1 MSKIVTFGEL
11 MLRLKTPD
19 NLRFIQ
25 SESFEA
31 TYGGGEANV
40 CVSLSNYGHDAYFMS
55 ALPNNAIGQSAVN
68 SLRRYGVNT
77 DYVVRNDSRM
87 GIYFL
92 EAGASVRASK
102 VIYDRADSAV
112 CNISAEDFDFEAIFK
127 DADWFHWSGI
137 TPAVDPRTAEVL
149 RVACIKAKEM
159 GVTISVDLNFRK
171 KLWTSEESQAV
182 MRPLMEYVDVCIG
195 NEEDLALSLGFV
207 SDKIDVTQGHLDLDA
222 YKEILKEARSEFG
235 FDKICCTLRESHSAS
250 DNGWS
255 SILYNGSE
263 FITSK
268 KYELRIIDRVGGGD
282 SFASGLICG
291 LLDKPNDQEAIEFA
305 TAASALKH
313 TILGDFNQVSK
324 DEVEA
329 LALGDGSGRVQR

>member
-1 MSKIVTFGEL
+1 MAKIVTFGEL

-19 NLRFIQ
+19 NLRFVQ
-25 SESFEA
+25 SEAFEA

-40 CVSLSNYGHDAYFMS
+40 CVSLSNYGHEAYFMS
-55 ALPNNAIGQSAVN
+55 ALPNNAIGDAALN
-68 SLRRYGVNT
+68 SLRRYGVHT
-77 DYVVRNDSRM
+77 DYIIRNKHRM
-87 GIYFL
+87 GIYYL

-112 CNISAEDFDFEAIFK
+112 CNIEAKDFDFETIFK
-127 DADWFHWSGI
+127 GADWFHWSGI
-137 TPAVDPRTAEVL
+137 TPAIDSRTAAVL
-149 RVACIKAKEM
+149 KEACIVAKKM
-159 GVTISVDLNFRK
+159 GVKISVDLNFRK
-171 KLWTSEESQAV
+171 KLWTSEESQKI

-207 SDKIDVTQGHLDLDA
+207 SEKIDVTKGHLDLDA
-222 YKEILKEARSEFG
+222 YREILNEAREEFK
-235 FDKICCTLRESHSAS
+235 FEKICCTLRESHSAS

-255 SILYNGSE
+255 AILYNGEE
-263 FITSK
+263 FIVSR

-305 TAASALKH
+305 VAASALKH

-324 DEVEA
+324 EEVEA
-329 LALGDGSGRVQR
+329 LVAGDGSGRVQR

>member
-1 MSKIVTFGEL
+1 MAKIVTFGEL

-19 NLRFIQ
+19 NLRFVQ
-25 SESFEA
+25 SETFEA

-40 CVSLSNYGHDAYFMS
+40 CVSMSNYGHDAYFMS
-55 ALPNNAIGQSAVN
+55 ALPNNAIGDAAEN
-68 SLRRYGVNT
+68 SLRKYGVHT
-77 DYVVRNDSRM
+77 DYVIRNKNRM
-87 GIYFL
+87 GIYYL

-112 CNISAEDFDFEAIFK
+112 CNIKTSDFDLEAIFK

-137 TPAVDPRTAEVL
+137 TPAIDERTAAVL
-149 RVACIKAKEM
+149 LDACKVAKKM
-159 GVTISVDLNFRK
+159 GVKVSVDLNFRK
-171 KLWTSEESQAV
+171 KLWSTEQSQKI

-207 SDKIDVTQGHLDLDA
+207 SDKIDVTKGHLDEEA
-222 YKEILKEARSEFG
+222 YKIILKEALETFN
-235 FDKICCTLRESHSAS
+235 FEKICATLRVSHSAS

-255 SILYNGSE
+255 AIMYNGTD

-268 KYELRIIDRVGGGD
+268 KYELRIVDRVGGGD

-305 TAASALKH
+305 VAASALKH
-313 TILGDFNQVSK
+313 TILGDFNLVSK
-324 DEVEA
+324 EEVEE
-329 LALGDGSGRVQR
+329 LAAGDGSGRVQR

>member
-19 NLRFIQ
+19 NLRFVQ

-40 CVSLSNYGHDAYFMS
+40 CVSLSNYGHEAYFMS
-55 ALPNNAIGQSAVN
+55 ALPNNAIGDAAIN
-68 SLRRYGVNT
+68 SLRRYGVHT
-77 DYVVRNDSRM
+77 DYVIRNNHRM
-87 GIYFL
+87 GIYYL

-112 CNISAEDFDFEAIFK
+112 CNISEDQFDFDAIFK

-137 TPAVDPRTAEVL
+137 TPALDCRTAEVL
-149 RVACIKAKEM
+149 RAACIKAKEK
-159 GVTISVDLNFRK
+159 GVKISVDLNFRK
-171 KLWTSEESQAV
+171 KLWTSEQSQKI
-182 MRPLMEYVDVCIG
+182 MRPLMKYVDVCIG

-207 SDKIDVTQGHLDLDA
+207 SDKIDVTKGKLDLDA
-222 YKEILKEARSEFG
+222 YKEILKQARSEFG
-235 FDKICCTLRESHSAS
+235 FEKICCTLRESHSAS

-255 SILYNGSE
+255 AIMYNGKD
-263 FITSK
+263 FIVSK
-268 KYELRIIDRVGGGD
+268 KYDLRIIDRVGGGD

-291 LLDKPNDQEAIEFA
+291 LLDKPSDCEAIEFA
-305 TAASALKH
+305 VAASALKH

-324 DEVEA
+324 EEVEE
-329 LALGDGSGRVQR
+329 LMDGDGSGRVQR

>member
-1 MSKIVTFGEL
+1 MAKIVTFGEL

-19 NLRFIQ
+19 HLRFVQ

-40 CVSLSNYGHDAYFMS
+40 CVSLANYGHDAYFMS
-55 ALPNNAIGQSAVN
+55 AFSDNSIGDAALN
-68 SLRRYGVNT
+68 SLRRYGVHT
-77 DYVVRNDSRM
+77 DYIIRNKHRM

-112 CNISAEDFDFEAIFK
+112 CNIKADDFNFDEIFK
-127 DADWFHWSGI
+127 DATWFHWSGI
-137 TPAVDPRTAEVL
+137 TPAVDTRTAEVL
-149 RVACIKAKEM
+149 KQACIKAKEL
-159 GVTISVDLNFRK
+159 GVTISTDLNFRK
-171 KLWTSEESQAV
+171 KLWTSAECQKV
-182 MRPLMEYVDVCIG
+182 MKPLMEYVDVCIG

-207 SDKIDVTQGHLDLDA
+207 SDKIDVTKGHLDHSA
-222 YKEILKEARSEFG
+222 YQEILKEARDQFG
-235 FDKICCTLRESHSAS
+235 FDKICTTLRVSHSAS

-255 SILYNGSE
+255 AMLYNGTD

-268 KYELRIIDRVGGGD
+268 EYELRIVDRVGGGD

-291 LLDKPNDQEAIEFA
+291 LVDKKSDQDALEFA
-305 TAASALKH
+305 VAASALKH
-313 TILGDFNQVSK
+313 TISGDFNQVSK
-324 DEVEA
+324 AEVEA
-329 LALGDGSGRVQR
+329 LVGGDGSGRVQR

>member
-1 MSKIVTFGEL
+1 MAKIVTFGEL

-40 CVSLSNYGHDAYFMS
+40 CVSLSNYGHEAHFMS
-55 ALPNNAIGQSAVN
+55 ALPDNAIGQAALN
-68 SLRRYGVNT
+68 SLRKYGVHT
-77 DYVVRNDSRM
+77 DYIVRNKHRM
-87 GIYFL
+87 GIYYL

-112 CNISAEDFDFEAIFK
+112 CNVSESDFNFEEIFK
-127 DADWFHWSGI
+127 GADWFHWSGI
-137 TPAVDPRTAEVL
+137 TPAIDSRTAAVL
-149 RVACIKAKEM
+149 KVACIKAKEM
-159 GVTISVDLNFRK
+159 GVKISVDLNFRK
-171 KLWTSEESQAV
+171 KLWTSEESQKV

-207 SDKIDVTQGHLDLDA
+207 SNKIDVTKGHLDLDA
-222 YKEILKEARSEFG
+222 YREILKEAREQFG
-235 FDKICCTLRESHSAS
+235 FEKICCTLRESHSAS

-255 SILYNGSE
+255 AILYNGTD

-324 DEVEA
+324 DEVEM
-329 LALGDGSGRVQR
+329 LSSGDGSGRVQR

>member
-1 MSKIVTFGEL
+1 MAKVVTFGEL

-25 SESFEA
+25 SDSFEA

-40 CVSLSNYGHDAYFMS
+40 CVSLANYGHEAYFMS

-68 SLRRYGVNT
+68 SLRRYGVHT
-77 DYVVRNDSRM
+77 DYVVRNDHRM

-102 VIYDRADSAV
+102 VIYDRANSAV
-112 CNISAEDFDFEAIFK
+112 CNITASEFDFKEIFK
-127 DADWFHWSGI
+127 DAEWFHWSGI
-137 TPAVDPRTAEVL
+137 TPAVDSRTAEVL
-149 RVACIKAKEM
+149 LHACKAAKEM
-159 GVTISVDLNFRK
+159 GVTVSVDLNFRK
-171 KLWTSEESQAV
+171 KLWTSEESQKI

-207 SDKIDVTQGHLDLDA
+207 SDKIDVTKGHLDA
-222 YKEILKEARSEFG
+222 EEYKTILKEAYEAFG
-235 FDKICCTLRESHSAS
+235 FKKICTTLRVSHSAS

-255 SILYNGSE
+255 AMLYNGEE
-263 FITSK
+263 FLTSK
-268 KYELRIIDRVGGGD
+268 NYELRIVDRVGGGD

-291 LLDKPNDQEAIEFA
+291 LLDKPTDKEALEFGV
-305 TAASALKH
+305 AASALKH
-313 TILGDFNQVSK
+313 TILGDYNQVTK
-324 DEVEA
+324 EEVELLVA
-329 LALGDGSGRVQR
+329 GDGSGRVQR

>member
-1 MSKIVTFGEL
+1 MSKVVTFGEL

-19 NLRFIQ
+19 NLRFVQ

-55 ALPNNAIGQSAVN
+55 ALPTNSIGDAAIN

-77 DYVVRNDSRM
+77 EYVVRNEHRM
-87 GIYFL
+87 GIYYL

-112 CNISAEDFDFEAIFK
+112 CNISADQFDFEAIFK

-137 TPAVDPRTAEVL
+137 TPAIDKRTAAVL
-149 RVACIKAKEM
+149 KVACEEAKKY
-159 GVTISVDLNFRK
+159 GVKISVDLNFRK
-171 KLWTSEESQAV
+171 KLWSSEESQAV
-182 MRPLMEYVDVCIG
+182 MRPLMQYVDVCIG

-207 SDKIDVTQGHLDLDA
+207 SDKIDVTKGHLDLDA
-222 YKEILKEARSEFG
+222 YREILKEARAEFG

-255 SILYNGSE
+255 AILYNGND
-263 FITSK
+263 FVTSK

-324 DEVEA
+324 EEVEA
-329 LALGDGSGRVQR
+329 LAGGDGSGRVQR

>member
-19 NLRFIQ
+19 NLRFVQ

-40 CVSLSNYGHDAYFMS
+40 CVSLANYGHEAYFMS
-55 ALPNNAIGQSAVN
+55 ALPNNAIGDAALN
-68 SLRRYGVNT
+68 SLRRYGVHT
-77 DYVVRNDSRM
+77 DFIVRNNHRM
-87 GIYFL
+87 GIYYL

-112 CNISAEDFDFEAIFK
+112 CNISADEFDFEAIFK

-137 TPAVDPRTAEVL
+137 TPAIDNRTAEVL
-149 RVACIKAKEM
+149 KAACIKAKEM
-159 GVTISVDLNFRK
+159 GVKISVDLNFRK
-171 KLWTSEESQAV
+171 KLWTSEQSQKI

-207 SDKIDVTQGHLDLDA
+207 SDKIDVTKGELDLDA
-222 YKEILKEARSEFG
+222 YREILKQARAEFG
-235 FDKICCTLRESHSAS
+235 FEKICCTLRESYSAS

-255 SILYNGSE
+255 AIMYNGE
-263 FITSK
+263 DFIVSR

-291 LLDKPNDQEAIEFA
+291 LLDKPNDQEAVEFA
-305 TAASALKH
+305 VAASALKH

-324 DEVEA
+324 EEVEA
-329 LALGDGSGRVQR
+329 LVAGDGSGRVQR